1 MELRFDEM
9 KFSGNTEKIIKIAP
23 GFNFVSILTESG
35 KCFSLL
41 NKESGLVESGKLKEL
56 RVVDI
61 HAGAQHVLVS
71 AMLKDDKNE
80 NQDAMLNQTYTINFN
95 PIKGAGNGQDNG
107 ENYHEPDTGESVPMN
122 CEDVTEDNGD
132 KISVI
137 DLSET
142 TRGSGS
148 RATTLE
154 CKDSHSS
161 GSSSL
166 QKLSPNRSDS
176 TIRFIDNGIDKT
188 LNVQDTPDGE
198 LLDDCEESLM
208 TI

>member
-9 KFSGNTEKIIKIAP
+9 KFSGITEKVVKIAP
-23 GFNFVSILTESG
+23 GFNFVSIMTESG

-41 NKESGLVESGKLKEL
+41 SKEAGLVESGKLKEL

-71 AMLKDDKNE
+71 AMLKDDKNG
-80 NQDAMLNQTYTINFN
+80 NQDAELNQTYTINFN
-95 PIKGAGNGQDNG
+95 PIKGAGNGAENG
-107 ENYHEPDTGESVPMN
+107 ENYHEPDTGEDVPMN
-122 CEDVTEDNGD
+122 CEDVTQDNGD

-154 CKDSHSS
+154 CKDSQSS

-198 LLDDCEESLM
+198 LLYSNKSLM
-208 TI
+208 AL